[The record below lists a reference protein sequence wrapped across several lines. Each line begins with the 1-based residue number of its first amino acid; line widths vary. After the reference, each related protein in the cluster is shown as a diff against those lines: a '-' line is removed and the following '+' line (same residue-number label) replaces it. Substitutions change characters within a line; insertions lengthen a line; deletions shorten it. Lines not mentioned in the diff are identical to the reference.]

1 MGGFNNYSVKIW
13 RIPERGLQVPGYH
26 TLADTSSSMLSFI
39 HFLTC
44 SMWQCFD
51 SGILIGDYTRIF
63 VAYLLIGPTTHT
75 NKNLKA
81 SEVRTHHRKPP
92 WSVLQK
98 PLSAF
103 PHSPASLTVFCS
115 VFFQFHSS
123 KKKKKESS
131 SSFIFRSSKL
141 QLLSLFPLFCMIFY
155 L

>member
-103 PHSPASLTVFCS
+103 PHSPASLTIFCS

-123 KKKKKESS
+123 KKKKKRV
-131 SSFIFRSSKL
+131 FF
-141 QLLSLFPLFCMIFY
+141 QFY
-155 L
+155 FSIE